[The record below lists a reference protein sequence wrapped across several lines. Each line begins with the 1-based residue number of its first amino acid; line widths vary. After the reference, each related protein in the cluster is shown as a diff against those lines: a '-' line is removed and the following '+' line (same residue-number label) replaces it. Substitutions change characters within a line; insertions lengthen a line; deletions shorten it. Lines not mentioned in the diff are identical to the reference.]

1 MKEYLVEVTK
11 VTRRWVKAVD
21 EESAEE
27 IAENMEEEIK
37 LELGYELLSLVNKEH
52 GTLLDGITKLRE
64 LHPEIPKIRIMDNM
78 NFVLGGSAVSYMNR
92 VFDRRAMNSEY
103 YIDLERSQLCI

>member
-27 IAENMEEEIK
+27 IAENMEDNDYEEVEDVRVID
-37 LELGYELLSLVNKEH
+37 S
-52 GTLLDGITKLRE
+52 RE
-64 LHPEIPKIRIMDNM
+64 LDADDED
-78 NFVLGGSAVSYMNR
+78 SYR
-92 VFDRRAMNSEY
+92 EY
-103 YIDLERSQLCI
+103 LEEDDEEEEW

>member
-27 IAENMEEEIK
+27 IAENMEDNDYEEVEDVRVID
-37 LELGYELLSLVNKEH
+37 S
-52 GTLLDGITKLRE
+52 RE
-64 LHPEIPKIRIMDNM
+64 LDTDDED
-78 NFVLGGSAVSYMNR
+78 SYR
-92 VFDRRAMNSEY
+92 EY
-103 YIDLERSQLCI
+103 LEEDDEEEEKW